1 MAYAKTVDART
12 HTLGDLHMVTGT
24 FTDGGTDVYYGD
36 MVKTVFAAGGHM
48 TSVTGTG
55 ILVNAGNI
63 AAGST
68 AITVDTVDARVH
80 LAAGQTLYSST
91 GVRLGVIASIGS
103 ATAITLAAPGLS
115 AAVVNNDEYYV
126 LGANK
131 GSLTLVST
139 SLDVSIDE
147 TNKYVQ
153 FETGNRSATSTT
165 SAEDGRWWIL
175 GER

>member
-1 MAYAKTVDART
+1 MAYAKTVDTRT

-36 MVKTVFAAGGHM
+36 HLSSVLAAGAHL
-48 TSVTGTG
+48 TSLTGPG
-55 ILVNAGNI
+55 ILVNAGDI
-63 AAGST
+63 AATST
-68 AITVDTVDARVH
+68 SLTVDTVDARVH
-80 LAAGQTLYSST
+80 LSAGQTLYSAT

-139 SLDVSIDE
+139 SVDVSIDE

-175 GER
+175 GKR